1 MLMMKVLYIIRRLFC
16 EKGKYKK
23 THVVWKNG
31 VTQIDD
37 AIKEAMGWLEKEDR
51 GELQVSVKVDPSKP
65 SQDRMT
71 RFYDFEF
78 F

>member
-1 MLMMKVLYIIRRLFC
+1 MLMMRVLYIVRRLFC
-16 EKGKYKK
+16 EKDKYNK

-37 AIKEAMGWLEKEDR
+37 AIKEATGWLEKEDR

-65 SQDRMT
+65 SRDKMA